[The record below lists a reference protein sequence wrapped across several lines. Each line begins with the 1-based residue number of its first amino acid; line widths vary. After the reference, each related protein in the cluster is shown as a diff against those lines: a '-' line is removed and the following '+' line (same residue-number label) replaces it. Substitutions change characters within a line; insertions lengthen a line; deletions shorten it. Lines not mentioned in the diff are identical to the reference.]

1 MQDDEYAHAKFEPV
15 TGMVGHALTTGEVRR
30 TAKGLPRAR
39 GGRFEG
45 AATAS
50 HSSWTHSQVGPGLIC
65 SHQPVANL
73 E

>member
-39 GGRFEG
+39 GPASGGTAVGRIRRSG
-45 AATAS
+45 R
-50 HSSWTHSQVGPGLIC
+50 V
-65 SHQPVANL
+65 
-73 E
+73 